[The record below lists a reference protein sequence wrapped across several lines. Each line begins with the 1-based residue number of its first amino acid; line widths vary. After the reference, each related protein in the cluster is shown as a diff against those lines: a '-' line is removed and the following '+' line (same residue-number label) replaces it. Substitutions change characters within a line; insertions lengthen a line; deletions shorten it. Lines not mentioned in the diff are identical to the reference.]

1 MQEENAKKEKEIIK
15 LPTKPSDL
23 AVIPDYVAPLA
34 TEEENRVN
42 TPPEKQ
48 PESEP
53 ELANKITQPIKKT
66 NNDNNTSKD
75 TTTTATELV
84 EDEFQDEIQFD
95 PTISSGQLGFKEGD
109 FRNTPIKL
117 GDRSESV
124 QPTTPVPFPV
134 QPEVAT
140 IEAMSPTEAEVLLS
154 SKIAEKNVI
163 TDEQAQEVS
172 ALLTPDK
179 DLPPVPIDAL
189 RYVTIESR
197 KNVLIQAIMTFK
209 E

>member
-48 PESEP
+48 PEPEP

-75 TTTTATELV
+75 TTATELV

-197 KNVLIQAIMTFK
+197 KNVLVQAIMTFK

>member
-1 MQEENAKKEKEIIK
+1 MRHFDISFSREKKLENPK
-15 LPTKPSDL
+15 
-23 AVIPDYVAPLA
+23 
-34 TEEENRVN
+34 NN
-42 TPPEKQ
+42 
-48 PESEP
+48 
-53 ELANKITQPIKKT
+53 T
-66 NNDNNTSKD
+66 NNPPLK
-75 TTTTATELV
+75 
-84 EDEFQDEIQFD
+84 FQDEIQFD
-95 PTISSGQLGFKEGD
+95 PTISSGQLGFELGGD

-124 QPTTPVPFPV
+124 QPTTPIPFPV

-179 DLPPVPIDAL
+179 DLPPIPIDAL
-189 RYVTIESR
+189 RYVT
-197 KNVLIQAIMTFK
+197 
-209 E
+209 

>member
-1 MQEENAKKEKEIIK
+1 M
-15 LPTKPSDL
+15 
-23 AVIPDYVAPLA
+23 
-34 TEEENRVN
+34 
-42 TPPEKQ
+42 
-48 PESEP
+48 
-53 ELANKITQPIKKT
+53 
-66 NNDNNTSKD
+66 
-75 TTTTATELV
+75 
-84 EDEFQDEIQFD
+84 
-95 PTISSGQLGFKEGD
+95 GFKEGD

-134 QPEVAT
+134 QPEVAA

-179 DLPPVPIDAL
+179 ELPPIPIDAL
-189 RYVTIESR
+189 RYVFTLQ
-197 KNVLIQAIMTFK
+197 KK
-209 E
+209 EVYA